1 MAGMGKW
8 KAGMAGGLLLIVAVA
23 AFYFWQQREVAP
35 QYRTALIEKGRVV
48 ASVAAS
54 GTLNPVVSVQVG
66 SQVSGQLKEVLVD
79 YNSEVKRGQVIA
91 RLDPQSFEHRVQQ
104 AQADL
109 DAARAQLAMQR
120 ASVGVQRAQVA
131 QAEVNL
137 AEAKR
142 GLDRKQELMQKGFIS
157 AAERDTAQAV
167 YEAQREQLR
176 ATQAQLTVAEAST
189 GNAQA
194 GVKQR
199 EAALAQ
205 ARVDLTRTVITAP
218 LDGVVV
224 KRSVEAGQT
233 VAASLQAPE
242 LFIIAEN
249 LADMRVEV
257 AVDEAEIGR
266 IQAGQKA
273 SFTVDAFAGKRFF
286 GEVKQIR
293 KSAQAVSNVVTYM
306 VEVSAQNPELILL
319 PGMTANVR
327 ITIDQRDEVL
337 KVPNAALRFRPVT
350 ADAAPTPASQ
360 SPRQEGAGGERR
372 GPGREDGARGQA
384 RDTVTRGRIYLMDA
398 KGQLVERDIE
408 LGLTDGISTE
418 IRGEGLAEGAPVVI
432 GTGSGASAAGRGAQ
446 NRPPMRLF

>member
-1 MAGMGKW
+1 MRKW
-8 KAGMAGGLLLIVAVA
+8 KATLALGLLVAAIAVA
-23 AFYFWQQREVAP
+23 AYFWQQQGTAP
-35 QYRTALIEKGRVV
+35 EYRTAVIEKGDIV
-48 ASVAAS
+48 ATVAAS
-54 GTLNPVVSVQVG
+54 GTLTPVVSVQVG

-79 YNSEVKRGQVIA
+79 FNSEVKRGQVIA

-104 AQADL
+104 AQADV

-120 ASVGVQRAQVA
+120 AAVGVQRAQVA
-131 QAEVNL
+131 QAQVNL

-142 GLDRKQELMQKGFIS
+142 ALDRKQELMQKGFIS
-157 AAERDTAQAV
+157 AAERDTAQAAH
-167 YEAQREQLR
+167 EAQGEQVK
-176 ATQAQLTVAEAST
+176 ASQAQMAVSEASV

-194 GVKQR
+194 AIKQR

-205 ARVDLTRTVITAP
+205 AKVDLERTVITAP

-266 IQAGQKA
+266 IRPGQQ
-273 SFTVDAFAGKRFF
+273 STFTVDAFPGKRFS

-293 KSAQAVSNVVTYM
+293 KSGQTVSNVVTYM
-306 VEVSAQNPELILL
+306 VEVSAQNEERNLL

-327 ITIDQRDEVL
+327 IVTDRREDAL
-337 KVPNAALRFRPVT
+337 KVPNAALRFRP
-350 ADAAPTPASQ
+350 ADAEAPRPA
-360 SPRQEGAGGERR
+360 AGGRQR
-372 GPGREDGARGQA
+372 GEGDRGGSRESG
-384 RDTVTRGRIYLMDA
+384 TTRGRVYLLDA
-398 KGQLVERDIE
+398 KGQPTVREVE
-408 LGLTDGISTE
+408 LGLTDGLFTELRSGDISEGTE
-418 IRGEGLAEGAPVVI
+418 VVTGIGAQ
-432 GTGSGASAAGRGAQ
+432 GAQGASGAARS
-446 NRPPMRLF
+446 NRPPMRMF